1 MMLQMGEEG
10 DSHEL
15 RDRRDGG
22 RVIATRRH
30 FWRHLGRA
38 IDRPRIDMAGE
49 AVTAMIVA
57 DDAGDNP
64 LADRREDRE
73 AAAARERKAKVAK
86 LNSQTANA
94 MEVVRTQQAAKER
107 GAFDEAALT
116 ANEVAGAPV
125 KGTSAMVKSIFDSR
139 RDGKDWKMVQR
150 REQRK
155 TQTGAGTGAQ
165 VMEGLEKVAA
175 SAIEMYQKGGTDAL
189 TVTDAHA
196 VLVNDV
202 ALKQGMLAIS
212 AKAVSNYPQFVSWLA
227 TFATFVQCFY
237 PSCGWR
243 HNLPLDGSG
252 GKPILPSRRSWW
264 CSTWRWLP
272 TAWLVPMGGFV
283 CDFEDGSAS
292 FAARGGRVPHSKS
305 RPLGGKDN
313 FTMKTISLFLDG
325 LSGWSRAHNVLAPQ
339 DDQEWKVMIKAMR
352 KVCNVRLDS
361 NRPYKAAALCP
372 VTVAALMSTLSVTNA
387 GDVTFAAVLAL
398 GLAFW
403 MRPNEWFFL
412 DVECLAFVEMQGI
425 ELLHILFVIS
435 KADEF
440 SSGVVRIPTQIQI
453 DPQNS

>member
-1 MMLQMGEEG
+1 
-10 DSHEL
+10 
-15 RDRRDGG
+15 
-22 RVIATRRH
+22 
-30 FWRHLGRA
+30 
-38 IDRPRIDMAGE
+38 MAGE

-57 DDAGDNP
+57 DDGGDDP

-73 AAAARERKAKVAK
+73 AAAERERKAKVAK
-86 LNSQTANA
+86 LKAQTANA

-107 GAFDEAALT
+107 GALDEAALT

-165 VMEGLEKVAA
+165 VLEGLETVAA
-175 SAIEMYQKGGTDAL
+175 SAIEMYKKDGADAL

-212 AKAVSNYPQFVSWLA
+212 SKARSNYPQFVSWLA
-227 TFATFVQCFY
+227 TFATFVQCFF
-237 PSCGWR
+237 PCGWR
-243 HNLPLDGSG
+243 HNLPIDGSG
-252 GKPILPSRRSWW
+252 GKAIAIQPKLVV
-264 CSTWRWLP
+264 LYL
-272 TAWLVPMGGFV
+272 AMVANGLVPMGGFV

-292 FAARGGRVPHSKS
+292 FAARGMRVPHSKKKPS
-305 RPLGGKDN
+305 GGKDN
-313 FTMKTISLFLDG
+313 FTMKTIDLFFDG

-339 DDQEWKVMIKAMR
+339 DDPEWKVMIKAMR

-398 GLAFW
+398 RPIFLNGLKRGTPRACNLLNDNLS
-403 MRPNEWFFL
+403 PQTSSFL
-412 DVECLAFVEMQGI
+412 KR
-425 ELLHILFVIS
+425 S
-435 KADEF
+435 
-440 SSGVVRIPTQIQI
+440 
-453 DPQNS
+453 